1 MSMHSNSSVCLMGT
15 HDHSSLQLSHTAVDS
30 VLSAAQEATCAM
42 RHLLNCPCRASPQVQ
57 LLLAVIY
64 AEVITSYRRV
74 IGTYHCHHH
83 SHATVISDRVTDVR
97 PDAVQQAEDGSL
109 LKRVPLLVGNHHLE
123 DDIETMLI
131 GHVLGKRLKEVE
143 GLIGEIT
150 QCVGQLEAARGA
162 QTRIHSFLT
171 IQLSAAQY
179 ELAGLQ
185 RDESNVGDDIYPET

>member
-1 MSMHSNSSVCLMGT
+1 
-15 HDHSSLQLSHTAVDS
+15 
-30 VLSAAQEATCAM
+30 M
-42 RHLLNCPCRASPQVQ
+42 RHLLNCHCRASPQVQ

-74 IGTYHCHHH
+74 IGTYRHH
-83 SHATVISDRVTDVR
+83 SHATVILDRVTV

-109 LKRVPLLVGNHHLE
+109 LKRVPLLIGNHRLE

-162 QTRIHSFLT
+162 QTRIHSFLA
-171 IQLSAAQY
+171 IQLSAARY

-185 RDESNVGDDIYPET
+185 RDESNVGDDIYPGT